1 MTSTARTGWA
11 ANLPRAVMLL
21 VVAALVVISLWRLH
35 DAGAGVIVTP
45 QQIGDA
51 PAAIFKP
58 ASGARGP
65 VVVIAHGFA
74 GSQQLMQ
81 SFAYA
86 LARNGYTAVTF
97 DFPGHGR
104 NREPMRGSITE
115 ESGATRNLVAATAR
129 IADYARTLG
138 DGRLALLG
146 HSMASDIV
154 IRYAQ
159 ETPAVGATIAV
170 SMFSPVVTGSS
181 PRNLLVIVGE
191 WEGMLTRE
199 ALRVT
204 SLAIAPQ
211 QAEPETTYGYFGLGT
226 ARRTAVSPH
235 VEHASVLF
243 SEKSLREA
251 IQWVDQSF
259 GQVRTEALTVP
270 TRGPWILLL
279 LFAIVVIARIL
290 SPLLPR
296 VCDPPAGASLT
307 WRQLWAPLLAPMIL
321 TPLILRVTPTGFL
334 PVLVADYLAA
344 HFFVY
349 GLLTWLFLMLA
360 VRGRASS
367 WRPHNMGRFLL
378 ALAAVVAFNFV
389 ALAWPIDVFLTS
401 YAPGAERAVLIG
413 AMIIGALPF
422 FLADEWM
429 TRGAHTARLA
439 YAATKIAFVTS
450 LALAIALDFQRLF
463 FLAIIT
469 PFILAYFVVYG
480 LLSRWT
486 YVATGHPYVAGLA
499 NALAVAWAIAAT
511 FPLLS
516 R

>member
-1 MTSTARTGWA
+1 VTTAAKTGWA
-11 ANLPRAVMLL
+11 ASLPRAVMLL
-21 VVAALVVISLWRLH
+21 VVTALVVISLWRLQ

-86 LARNGYTAVTF
+86 LARNGYTSVTF

-159 ETPAVGATIAV
+159 ETPAVGATIAA

-204 SLAIAPQ
+204 SLTIAPQ
-211 QAEPETTYGYFGLGT
+211 QAEPETTYGDFELGT

-251 IQWVDQSF
+251 VQWVDQSF
-259 GQVRTEALTVP
+259 GQVRTQTLSVP

-279 LFAIVVIARIL
+279 LFAIVLTARIL

-334 PVLVADYLAA
+334 PV
-344 HFFVY
+344 
-349 GLLTWLFLMLA
+349 
-360 VRGRASS
+360 
-367 WRPHNMGRFLL
+367 
-378 ALAAVVAFNFV
+378 
-389 ALAWPIDVFLTS
+389 PIF
-401 YAPGAERAVLIG
+401 APPTCA
-413 AMIIGALPF
+413 
-422 FLADEWM
+422 
-429 TRGAHTARLA
+429 
-439 YAATKIAFVTS
+439 
-450 LALAIALDFQRLF
+450 QRLDHDGPIIVVGARE
-463 FLAIIT
+463 AICD
-469 PFILAYFVVYG
+469 A
-480 LLSRWT
+480 LL
-486 YVATGHPYVAGLA
+486 VGA
-499 NALAVAWAIAAT
+499 
-511 FPLLS
+511 
-516 R
+516 